1 MRKNFEKNKKIK
13 IIENKSNIGAGLSRN
28 NGIKNSK
35 AKYIAFLDSDDEW
48 KTNKLK
54 SQIYFMKINKIKIS
68 HTSFIVKNKNGIV
81 KETRIAKNFNDF
93 TELLKSCD
101 IGLSTVVLEKKLFNR
116 KHKFSNFKTKEDFIL
131 WLTFFKIRL

>member
-54 SQIYFMKINKIKIS
+54 SQIYFMKINKIKMS

-101 IGLSTVVLEKKLFNR
+101 IGLSTVVLEKK
-116 KHKFSNFKTKEDFIL
+116 I
-131 WLTFFKIRL
+131 I